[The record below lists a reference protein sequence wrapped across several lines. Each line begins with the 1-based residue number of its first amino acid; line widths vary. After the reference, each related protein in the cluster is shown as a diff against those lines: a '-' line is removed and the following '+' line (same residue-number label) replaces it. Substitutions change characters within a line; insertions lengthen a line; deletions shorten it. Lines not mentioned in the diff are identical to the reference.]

1 MPNLPLTPL
10 HYPVAYFIYR
20 IDKRFSLPG
29 LIVGCMFPDLEIPL
43 IGLILGTQVPNRM
56 VLHSILGA
64 STVGTFL
71 AVIATVRVYPYFVTH
86 LFHVNKLQVESKTK
100 LSFWMVFSV
109 FIGIISHVL
118 LDFTNHPYNPIFWPF
133 RSAIATQSQIYF
145 ALGTPIGSL
154 YMQFIMGVFFASLIV
169 IKRKNVFDELLV
181 G

>member
-1 MPNLPLTPL
+1 
-10 HYPVAYFIYR
+10 
-20 IDKRFSLPG
+20 
-29 LIVGCMFPDLEIPL
+29 MFPDLEIPL
-43 IGLILGTQVPNRM
+43 IWFLLGTNVPNRM
-56 VLHSILGA
+56 VLHSSLGA
-64 STVGTFL
+64 ATLGTVL
-71 AVIATVRVYPYFVTH
+71 AAIVTVRVYPYTVKH
-86 LFHVNKLQVESKTK
+86 LFPVKKMRVKSKTK

-133 RSAIATQSQIYF
+133 RSAIETQSPIYF

-169 IKRKNVFDELLV
+169 IKRKNVFEELLI